1 VTDWKQRDQRIAKRA
16 RELWAQD
23 GKPEGRDEAYKDM
36 AAELIAIEESQTATL
51 VPADRGE
58 PVEPPEAFENQAEFP
73 GLTDQ
78 GEGANGPKLSNRR
91 DQA

>member
-1 VTDWKQRDQRIAKRA
+1 MTDWKRRDQRIAERA
-16 RELWAQD
+16 RALWIEE
-23 GKPEGRDEAYKDM
+23 GKPEGREEAFKDM

-73 GLTDQ
+73 TLTDQ
-78 GEGANGPKLSNRR
+78 GEGANGPSRSNRR
-91 DQA
+91 EEA

>member
-1 VTDWKQRDQRIAKRA
+1 MTEWKERDRQIAKRA
-16 RELWAQD
+16 RELWVEE
-23 GKPEGRDEAYKDM
+23 GKPEGRDEAFKDM

-78 GEGANGPKLSNRR
+78 GEGANGPRRSNQR
-91 DQA
+91 DPA